1 VNNNWIHFTVWA
13 VILIA
18 VFGYLWWQG
27 QIKRLAVFTQET
39 REELKKC
46 SWPSWVEL
54 RGSTFLIITSVLML
68 GAFIFVVSQI
78 LQYVFIH

>member
-1 VNNNWIHFTVWA
+1 MNNNWIHFTVWA

-54 RGSTFLIITSVLML
+54 RGSTFLIIVSVLML
-68 GAFIFVVSQI
+68 GAFIFVINEI